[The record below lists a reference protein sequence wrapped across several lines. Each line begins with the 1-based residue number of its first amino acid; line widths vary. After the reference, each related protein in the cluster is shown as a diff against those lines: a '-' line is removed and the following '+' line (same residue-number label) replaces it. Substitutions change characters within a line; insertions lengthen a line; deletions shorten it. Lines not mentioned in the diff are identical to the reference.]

1 MSIDKD
7 RVVLKTAFSA
17 PEAEN
22 PTTELKGL
30 ELILSDVDFDVSL
43 DYDLTKRIWDQ
54 LDLRMRIRLTT
65 EDLQEELPD
74 CVITASVQKQD
85 KCWQIIGEVE
95 ALHFASLAML
105 LPLNG
110 RETMIQ
116 MMGRSMLLD
125 LKAKYKMD
133 HQICPLLTCSS
144 LLGWNWILSTNI
156 RPRVN
161 GRYMRLWLQIRN
173 LLHRNDGTTV
183 PNQGTVPNSTGG
195 AIGIIP
201 RLF

>member
-1 MSIDKD
+1 MLTWLPHQIDALEMSIDKD

-116 MMGRSMLLD
+116 MMGHSMLLD
-125 LKAKYKMD
+125 LKVKYR
-133 HQICPLLTCSS
+133 IEEEGSPNLSFTYVLFLTG
-144 LLGWNWILSTNI
+144 LELDLVYEHPTKGQWT
-156 RPRVN
+156 
-161 GRYMRLWLQIRN
+161 
-173 LLHRNDGTTV
+173 LHATLAVD
-183 PNQGTVPNSTGG
+183 S
-195 AIGIIP
+195 
-201 RLF
+201 